1 VIDVLEE
8 KKREF
13 SRDELLIEHIDWA
26 LEKQLG
32 SR

>member
-1 VIDVLEE
+1 VIEILEE

-13 SRDELLIEHIDWA
+13 SRNEMLIEHMDWA
-26 LEKQLG
+26 LEKQVG